1 MAYESATNPTTGE
14 KLFLVGDKWLPPSE
28 TATNPKTGQ
37 RAFLVNNEWQ
47 VLDTPKAA
55 PVTSTAP
62 VADSKGRFDANNQ
75 PRTPAVAAEPILS
88 PEEQV
93 ASQVG
98 APSTA
103 PIAPTVAAQPKP
115 PSELNMGRE
124 FIEKG
129 LPSGYIGL
137 KSTAA
142 GVNLL
147 KEANFIGSAMKNL
160 DVYKQIDEGK
170 ITSLADAE
178 GLGLPK
184 DQVRMYLA
192 AKSPEARE
200 QMKQNQQ
207 GIIEK
212 RQGFVREG
220 LNLFKQYQAEAEKV
234 KGVTPDITD
243 VGTVK
248 DFGNWLAFNV
258 GSGAVQ
264 LAPIILAALTT
275 GGPGAFAL
283 GTTMGVGETVG
294 NRLQFIQNK
303 VKDLPP
309 EQQADEIEKYIR
321 DTADTTMAIGL
332 ASGALDLFG
341 PVGSI
346 LRGRAGKEGV
356 KYLTKKEALKAGAK
370 AAPRDI
376 VEEGL
381 TGAGQEAVQIGGKR
395 TLGEQ
400 KGDLFSEENIK
411 DVINAAAAEAAGGVG
426 GTTVNT
432 GLKVAQAQAA
442 QNQEK
447 EAKVIEAQKKILD
460 RLNAPGAMDALG
472 QQFNNEVERL
482 RNTINPKTI
491 KKDGSGGRLYTEE
504 EAYAIAGDAI
514 LQEENLDGLE
524 STIGGTNQS
533 GVSVPSGP
541 SETDTGI
548 EGTTTGDVAATSET
562 TTAVGGGEGTELN
575 TLAADLKAK
584 YPQLTDEQAL
594 ANAKE
599 SLRQKQMA
607 AGMGAPTPT
616 SALTPEQEQRRID
629 LRNILEAGTFDEA
642 QGRAIVEELIA
653 LENLAE
659 GDIAPPQDTTITEEE
674 APTDTT
680 EDGKPPVK
688 IGKPRGRPKTEK
700 TPEQQAAAA
709 EYRKQRQDIGKNA
722 LTEVTK
728 AEKVLNR
735 VVDEQ
740 AIIENSGTEKEA
752 QDTLFG
758 LREERIGALSVAYGL
773 SVDPDQKNKTAG
785 KRATALL
792 EKADPQER
800 ELGKQRHEAKQK
812 LSAPSRSE
820 MTAQDLKDRQQLA
833 ITRRRLELQKPISI
847 FTEAFKKWFGKSKI
861 VNKDGT
867 PKKMYHG
874 TARDIG
880 EFQPKQANAIF
891 LTEDPKFAEGFTAAS
906 KYFMSKEAFS
916 KLPFEQQEKIAKEMF
931 GMAVKN
937 SYMSSKDAQMGI
949 KFLLSSSDSIL
960 SGAFSKWGMEPY
972 VNKFME
978 PYVGNGPNIIPV
990 YAKAEMPF
998 DYENPDHVDFVIAAL
1013 TPEEKQAA
1021 LSNVSYD
1028 PNRLVTALQ
1037 QGAWVHIESA
1047 PIQAAMRR
1055 VGFDGF
1061 YVREGG
1067 NKNLAV
1073 YNSNQIKSV
1082 FNQTPTEDANI
1093 SRSEIIESTNGQDNP
1108 AFEKF
1113 NNAKGALNYIARKGN
1128 PFEKALAQRLVPFL
1142 NGVKFVIV
1150 DSEADMPTPKL
1161 QKFMKGA
1168 AGLFDPETNTIYVAR
1183 EGGINNTVVL
1193 HEALHAATIAKINT
1207 YILLKNAKKPIPN
1220 DLRVAVAELY
1230 ETMDEAK
1237 ALYDQLNE
1245 AGMLLPEMEAIPYIA
1260 FTDVK
1265 EFVAY
1270 GLSLPVMQDFLLFA
1284 PGEYAGEAPGFIS
1297 KLFNK
1302 FVQSL
1307 RKMFNMGENHKSA
1320 LQDLMI
1326 VTNKLLDVQLLETVA
1341 TGEPSQAKAKQPKA
1355 PKQLKM
1361 VENVLRKLRLSHSS
1375 SDMNT
1380 SIGQLIMQTR
1390 NANDAIRL
1398 VKAVYN
1404 TISVAKLKLVMRA
1417 FDTGDITRIAGDK
1430 LSNIK
1435 VINNAVEGM
1444 AGMRTRMIR
1453 ELSEKV
1459 PAWINFNQKYKQGG
1473 KALADVINA
1482 ATLLQVDPAK
1492 HPDAATAIKNDPDL
1506 QRIENAILNP
1516 STDPKTLPNLK
1527 KQRTE
1532 RTAAIKL
1539 LYEGGVLNNPI
1550 TGEKFTMLGWDAL
1563 GKFGKGEGHDIYR
1576 MARDSYKQTFDLHE
1590 KLLKEKIAAS
1600 NVPGDVNDAATPKGK
1615 LIAAITK
1622 TFQEARL
1629 LDIYFPLMR
1638 YGNFWFSKGKGKS
1651 GEFYMFESA
1660 TARNAAVE
1668 ARVAELNKAS
1678 GTNRSLDQMIADGD
1692 IDVGD
1697 DIRKL
1702 REKHVE
1708 SSDMLKE
1715 IFAML
1720 DSNKMTDIEAVKDNI
1735 YQMYLMTLPDK
1746 DIRRKFVHRQGKT
1759 GFSADAIRNFITS
1772 QHTAANQLSR
1782 LTYADKI
1789 RNGIAAAYAEIAQNP
1804 DKLKLA
1810 VIIREISARAL
1821 DEITPSIPDEGIDWN
1836 KVASVGNKF
1845 VFYWLLTSPKSALIQ
1860 MTQLPIVGL
1869 PTLGAEFG
1877 IGKATATAARYSALW
1892 NKFGIPVKD
1901 PDGNIITKW
1910 GQPSIGD
1917 SSYIAK
1923 HPDPA
1928 YRKMLKDA
1936 WNFANDKD
1944 IFMSTYAGDMTAMSE
1959 VPTAQYHNVISR
1971 GTRGVFNFM
1980 GGAFHHAERISR
1992 EIMFMSSFELAYAD
2006 YKQKGMDDKAAFNAA
2021 TEKALTL
2028 TYDALFNYT
2037 QYNKPRLMKGSPGA
2051 KLATQFLTYPLQMT
2065 SYLVRNFYGMLPLLN
2080 KDEKKEAAIKFFG
2093 TLGMTGLFA
2102 GVTGFPLYSF
2112 IMGVAEGMRELM
2124 RDEEDE
2130 DYDEDDEGNPLG
2142 KRNLDLWFRNSF
2154 IPSYFGPD
2162 SNLASILGLTEEA
2175 AKTLARGVEMG
2186 PLSAYTGLN
2195 LGASTSLDG
2204 LWFRDDTPGNTSR
2217 EAFQN
2222 FIFGFSGPIGSIGS
2236 NFAGAFDDFNN
2247 GQINRGFEKLAPAWL
2262 RGSLTAYRLSTE
2274 GATTTKGAE
2283 IKEAEFYTTGKLA
2296 AQALGF
2302 GNTEVAQIQKSNF
2315 MAKQVIEQI
2324 KKEKANLLN
2333 RLDVAVRND
2342 DDDKVEEILDKITK
2356 FNTKNAMLPISGE
2369 TVNKSLQSRAKA
2381 RGKSYQ
2387 GLSVAD
2393 KEAPF
2398 IYPLVEG
2405 TRSPD

>member
-1 MAYESATNPTTGE
+1 MPIYEYKGQQYDIADEDPTVAKNKILTYLG
-14 KLFLVGDKWLPPSE
+14 KQG
-28 TATNPKTGQ
+28 
-37 RAFLVNNEWQ
+37 
-47 VLDTPKAA
+47 TPA
-55 PVTSTAP
+55 PAP

-75 PRTPAVAAEPILS
+75 PRTPAVAAEPTLS

-93 ASQVG
+93 SSQVG

-103 PIAPTVAAQPKP
+103 PIVPKVAAQPRP

-129 LPSGYIGL
+129 LPSGVIGL
-137 KSTAA
+137 KSMAT
-142 GVNLL
+142 GVDLL
-147 KEANFIGSAMKNL
+147 KDANFIGSAMKNL

-207 GIIEK
+207 GIIDK
-212 RQGFVREG
+212 RQGFVRES
-220 LNLFKQYQAEAEKV
+220 LTLFKQYQADAEKV

-248 DFGNWLAFNV
+248 DFGNWLAYNV

-264 LAPIILAALTT
+264 LAPIMLAAVTT

-309 EQQADEIEKYIR
+309 EQQANEIEKYIR
-321 DTADTTMAIGL
+321 DTSDTTMAIGL

-346 LRGRAGKEGV
+346 LRARAGKEGV

-411 DVINAAAAEAAGGVG
+411 DVINAAAAEAAGGIG

-447 EAKVIEAQKKILD
+447 EAKIVEAQKKILD
-460 RLNAPGAMDALG
+460 KLNAPGAMDVLG
-472 QQFNNEVERL
+472 KEFNDEVERL
-482 RNTINPKTI
+482 KNTINPKTQ
-491 KKDGSGGRLYTEE
+491 KKGSAGRLYTEE
-504 EAYAIAGDAI
+504 EAFALAGDAI
-514 LQEENLDGLE
+514 LQGDVLDGLG
-524 STIGGTNQS
+524 SDVGGTDQS
-533 GVSVPSGP
+533 SVSVPSGT
-541 SETDTGI
+541 SGTDTGTTNTNQGDLAGV
-548 EGTTTGDVAATSET
+548 GTTTTD
-562 TTAVGGGEGTELN
+562 VGGGEATELN
-575 TLAADLKAK
+575 TLAAQLQAK
-584 YPQLTDEQAL
+584 YPQLTNEQAL
-594 ANAKE
+594 KNAEE

-616 SALTPEQEQRRID
+616 SALTAEQEQRRID
-629 LRNILEAGTFDEA
+629 LRNILEAGTFNETE
-642 QGRAIVEELIA
+642 GRAIVEELIA

-659 GDIAPPQDTTITEEE
+659 GDINTAPPANTTVTEEE
-674 APTDTT
+674 TPTDTK
-680 EDGKPPVK
+680 EDEKPPVK
-688 IGKPRGRPKTEK
+688 IGKQRGRPKTDK
-700 TPEQQAAAA
+700 TPEQIAAAA
-709 EYRKQRQDIGKNA
+709 EYRRQRQDIGKNA

-758 LREERIGALSVAYGL
+758 LREERIGALSAAYGL

-792 EKADPQER
+792 EKANPQER

-812 LSAPSRSE
+812 LGAP
-820 MTAQDLKDRQQLA
+820 
-833 ITRRRLELQKPISI
+833 
-847 FTEAFKKWFGKSKI
+847 
-861 VNKDGT
+861 
-867 PKKMYHG
+867 
-874 TARDIG
+874 
-880 EFQPKQANAIF
+880 
-891 LTEDPKFAEGFTAAS
+891 
-906 KYFMSKEAFS
+906 
-916 KLPFEQQEKIAKEMF
+916 
-931 GMAVKN
+931 
-937 SYMSSKDAQMGI
+937 
-949 KFLLSSSDSIL
+949 
-960 SGAFSKWGMEPY
+960 
-972 VNKFME
+972 
-978 PYVGNGPNIIPV
+978 
-990 YAKAEMPF
+990 
-998 DYENPDHVDFVIAAL
+998 
-1013 TPEEKQAA
+1013 
-1021 LSNVSYD
+1021 
-1028 PNRLVTALQ
+1028 
-1037 QGAWVHIESA
+1037 
-1047 PIQAAMRR
+1047 
-1055 VGFDGF
+1055 
-1061 YVREGG
+1061 
-1067 NKNLAV
+1067 
-1073 YNSNQIKSV
+1073 
-1082 FNQTPTEDANI
+1082 

-1113 NNAKGALNYIARKGN
+1113 NFAKGAINYIAKSKNSN
-1128 PFEKALAQRLVPFL
+1128 PFEQALAKRLAPFL
-1142 NGVKFVIV
+1142 NGVKFVVI
-1150 DSEADMPTPKL
+1150 DSEADMPTPRLKS
-1161 QKFMKGA
+1161 FMKGA
-1168 AGLFDPETNTIYVAR
+1168 IGLFDPETNTIYVTR
-1183 EGGINNTVVL
+1183 KGGINNTVVL
-1193 HEALHAATIAKINT
+1193 HEALHAATIAKINQWQEAFD
-1207 YILLKNAKKPIPN
+1207 KNKPIDPKL
-1220 DLRVAVAELY
+1220 DRAVLELY
-1230 ETMDEAK
+1230 ETMYRAREEFD
-1237 ALYDQLNE
+1237 ALSD
-1245 AGMLLPEMEAIPYIA
+1245 AGMLLPEMEAIPYVA

-1270 GLSLPVMQDFLLFA
+1270 GLSLPEMQDFLLTVS
-1284 PGEYAGEAPGFIS
+1284 GKYAGEAPGFIS
-1297 KLFNK
+1297 KLFTK
-1302 FVQSL
+1302 FVQNL
-1307 RKMFNMGENHKSA
+1307 RRMFNMDEKHMSA
-1320 LQDLMI
+1320 LQDLML
-1326 VTNKLLDVQLLETVA
+1326 VTNNLLDVQLSESA
-1341 TGEPSQAKAKQPKA
+1341 AMGEPSQAKAKQPKA
-1355 PKQLKM
+1355 PKPPKAPKQLKM
-1361 VENVLRKLRLSHSS
+1361 VETTLRKLRLGHNTTT
-1375 SDMNT
+1375 MNA

-1390 NANDAIRL
+1390 NASDAIRL
-1398 VKAVYN
+1398 MKAVYS
-1404 TISVAKLKLVMRA
+1404 TISVARLKLVMRA

-1430 LSNIK
+1430 LSNLK
-1435 VINNAVEGM
+1435 VINAAVNDM

-1459 PAWINFNQKYKQGG
+1459 PTWINFNQKYKKGG

-1492 HPDAATAIKNDPDL
+1492 HPDVTTAIKNDPAL
-1506 QRIENAILNP
+1506 QRIENDILNP

-1550 TGEKFTMLGWDAL
+1550 TGEKYTMLGWDAL
-1563 GKFGKGEGHDIYR
+1563 GKFGNGEGHAIYK
-1576 MARDSYKQTFDLHE
+1576 MARDSYKKTFDLHE
-1590 KLLKEKIAAS
+1590 KLLKEKIASS

-1668 ARVAELNKAS
+1668 ARVAELNKAG
-1678 GTNRSLDQMIADGD
+1678 GTNRSLAKMIEDGD

-1720 DSNKMTDIEAVKDNI
+1720 DNNKMSDIDAVKDNI

-1759 GFSADAIRNFITS
+1759 GFSADVIRNFITS
-1772 QHTAANQLSR
+1772 QHTAANQLAR
-1782 LTYADKI
+1782 LSYADKI

-1804 DKLKLA
+1804 DKLKLS
-1810 VIIREISARAL
+1810 VLIREISARAL
-1821 DEITPSIPDEGIDWN
+1821 DEITPSIPDDGIDWN
-1836 KVASVGNKF
+1836 KVAAAGNKF

-1877 IGKATATAARYSALW
+1877 VAKASATALRYSALW
-1892 NKFGIPVKD
+1892 NKFSTTKTD
-1901 PDGNIITKW
+1901 ANGNITTEW

-1917 SSYIAK
+1917 SKYVNEHK
-1923 HPDPA
+1923 DPA
-1928 YRKMLKDA
+1928 YRKALKDA

-1944 IFMSTYAGDMTAMSE
+1944 IFMSTYAGDMTAMSA
-1959 VPTAQYHNVISR
+1959 VPTGQYHNVVSKA
-1971 GTRGVFNFM
+1971 TRGVFNFM

-2006 YKQKGMDDKAAFNAA
+2006 YKQKGMDDKAAFDAA
-2021 TEKALTL
+2021 TEKALSL

-2065 SYLVRNFYGMLPLLN
+2065 SYLVRNFYGMLPFLN

-2112 IMGVAEGMRELM
+2112 IMGVAEGVRELM
-2124 RDEEDE
+2124 RDEDDE

-2162 SNLASILGLTEEA
+2162 SNLASALGLTEEDA
-2175 AKTLARGVEMG
+2175 ATLARGVEMG
-2186 PLSAYTGLN
+2186 PLSAVTGLN
-2195 LGASTSLDG
+2195 IGASTSLDG

-2236 NFAGAFDDFNN
+2236 NIAGAFDDFNS
-2247 GQINRGFEKLAPAWL
+2247 GQINRGFEKLSPAWL
-2262 RGSLTAYRLSTE
+2262 RGSLTSYRLSQE
-2274 GATTTKGAE
+2274 GATTTKGDE
-2283 IKEAEFYTTGKLA
+2283 IVDAEFYTTGKLA

-2315 MAKQVIEQI
+2315 MAKQIVSKIE
-2324 KKEKANLLN
+2324 KEKATLLN
-2333 RLDVAVRND
+2333 RLDIAVRNE
-2342 DDDKVEEILDKITK
+2342 DDDKVDSILEQVDK
-2356 FNTKNAMLPISGE
+2356 FNTKNSMLPIDGE
-2369 TVNKSLQSRAKA
+2369 TINKSLQSREER
-2381 RGKSYQ
+2381 RGKSSQ
-2387 GLSVAD
+2387 GLSVTDAQ
-2393 KEAPF
+2393 APF
-2398 IYPLVEG
+2398 VYPLVEG
-2405 TRSPD
+2405 TRSVDKR

>member
-1 MAYESATNPTTGE
+1 MPIYEYQGQQYDIADEDPTIAKNKILAYLGKQATPT
-14 KLFLVGDKWLPPSE
+14 S
-28 TATNPKTGQ
+28 
-37 RAFLVNNEWQ
+37 
-47 VLDTPKAA
+47 TP
-55 PVTSTAP
+55 TAP
-62 VADSKGRFDANNQ
+62 VADSKGRFDANKQ
-75 PRTPAVAAEPILS
+75 PRTAAPVAAEPILS

-93 ASQVG
+93 SSQVG
-98 APSTA
+98 APSTEVSKGLTDA
-103 PIAPTVAAQPKP
+103 QKKQLADATAKYEAETPFMQRVTDPLKSGFASAKSILPGLRVANFQKEINAINDGTAKDALGRPLTPEAAKARLEELKKFQAESQKSQMESQAEAASYKKRPTVEALGNVESAKQAFQMFQVDPLGVMASVSLESAP
-115 PSELNMGRE
+115 QIVPALVLGAVSRNPRVGAMAMGSTSFASELS
-124 FIEKG
+124 
-129 LPSGYIGL
+129 SGITEYFQEQGVNVKDPVAVNKALNDPAMFAKAYEHAMTRASIIGL
-137 KSTAA
+137 ADTAAA
-142 GVNLL
+142 GVASKMLVPKGVIKNQVA
-147 KEANFIGSAMKNL
+147 KEAVNIGVAQPAAQMISGAGGEAAAQL
-160 DVYKQIDEGK
+160 ATEGEIK
-170 ITSLADAE
+170 KPGQVLLEAVGEGPTSLLETGAFGGKQAYE
-178 GLGLPK
+178 RLPSTI
-184 DQVRMYLA
+184 
-192 AKSPEARE
+192 AKRE
-200 QMKQNQQ
+200 
-207 GIIEK
+207 
-212 RQGFVREG
+212 
-220 LNLFKQYQAEAEKV
+220 AEAK
-234 KGVTPDITD
+234 
-243 VGTVK
+243 
-248 DFGNWLAFNV
+248 
-258 GSGAVQ
+258 
-264 LAPIILAALTT
+264 
-275 GGPGAFAL
+275 
-283 GTTMGVGETVG
+283 
-294 NRLQFIQNK
+294 
-303 VKDLPP
+303 
-309 EQQADEIEKYIR
+309 
-321 DTADTTMAIGL
+321 TAED
-332 ASGALDLFG
+332 
-341 PVGSI
+341 
-346 LRGRAGKEGV
+346 
-356 KYLTKKEALKAGAK
+356 
-370 AAPRDI
+370 
-376 VEEGL
+376 
-381 TGAGQEAVQIGGKR
+381 
-395 TLGEQ
+395 
-400 KGDLFSEENIK
+400 
-411 DVINAAAAEAAGGVG
+411 
-426 GTTVNT
+426 
-432 GLKVAQAQAA
+432 
-442 QNQEK
+442 
-447 EAKVIEAQKKILD
+447 QKKILD
-460 RLNAPGAMDALG
+460 KLNAPGAMDALG
-472 QQFNNEVERL
+472 QQFNDEVERL
-482 RNTINPKTI
+482 RSTVNPKTV
-491 KKDGSGGRLYTEE
+491 KKDGSGGRPYTEE
-504 EAYAIAGDAI
+504 EAFAIAGDAI
-514 LQEENLDGLE
+514 LGGALDGLD
-524 STIGGTNQS
+524 STIGGTDQS
-533 GVSVPSGP
+533 SISVPSGT
-541 SETDTGI
+541 SGTDTGTTDTTQGNVATA
-548 EGTTTGDVAATSET
+548 GTAITPTGS
-562 TTAVGGGEGTELN
+562 GEGTELN
-575 TLAADLKAK
+575 TLAAELKLK

-594 ANAKE
+594 KNAEE
-599 SLRQKQMA
+599 SLRQKQIA
-607 AGMGAPTPT
+607 AGTSSKTITPSTDNIVNLEQVLRQKQISGAAKEAVDGQLKVLADLYNAGIATDADLDAFQAAILQAPDQ
-616 SALTPEQEQRRID
+616 LTAIARGTKVLNPLKAKQKAAIEQRTSTPAA
-629 LRNILEAGTFDEA
+629 N
-642 QGRAIVEELIA
+642 VEQTTGE
-653 LENLAE
+653 
-659 GDIAPPQDTTITEEE
+659 DTT
-674 APTDTT
+674 
-680 EDGKPPVK
+680 PPVK
-688 IGKPRGRPKTEK
+688 MGKPRGRPKADK

-709 EYRKQRQDIGKNA
+709 EYRKQRQGIGRNA

-773 SVDPDQKNKTAG
+773 SVDPDQKTKAAG

-792 EKADPQER
+792 EKANPQER

-812 LSAPSRSE
+812 
-820 MTAQDLKDRQQLA
+820 
-833 ITRRRLELQKPISI
+833 
-847 FTEAFKKWFGKSKI
+847 
-861 VNKDGT
+861 
-867 PKKMYHG
+867 
-874 TARDIG
+874 IG
-880 EFQPKQANAIF
+880 VP
-891 LTEDPKFAEGFTAAS
+891 
-906 KYFMSKEAFS
+906 
-916 KLPFEQQEKIAKEMF
+916 
-931 GMAVKN
+931 
-937 SYMSSKDAQMGI
+937 
-949 KFLLSSSDSIL
+949 
-960 SGAFSKWGMEPY
+960 
-972 VNKFME
+972 
-978 PYVGNGPNIIPV
+978 
-990 YAKAEMPF
+990 
-998 DYENPDHVDFVIAAL
+998 
-1013 TPEEKQAA
+1013 
-1021 LSNVSYD
+1021 
-1028 PNRLVTALQ
+1028 
-1037 QGAWVHIESA
+1037 
-1047 PIQAAMRR
+1047 
-1055 VGFDGF
+1055 
-1061 YVREGG
+1061 
-1067 NKNLAV
+1067 
-1073 YNSNQIKSV
+1073 
-1082 FNQTPTEDANI
+1082 
-1093 SRSEIIESTNGQDNP
+1093 SRSEIIEATNGQDNT

-1113 NNAKGALNYIARKGN
+1113 NNAKGALNYIAKSKN
-1128 PFEKALAQRLVPFL
+1128 SNAFEKALSQRLVPFL

-1150 DSEADMPTPKL
+1150 DSAADMPTPRL
-1161 QKFMKGA
+1161 QSFMDGA
-1168 AGLFDPETNTIYVAR
+1168 AGLFDPETNTIYVMR

-1193 HEALHAATIAKINT
+1193 HEALHAATVAKINT
-1207 YILLKNAKKPIPN
+1207 YISLKNARKPIPN

-1245 AGMLLPEMEAIPYIA
+1245 AGMLLPEMEAIPYVA

-1326 VTNKLLDVQLLETVA
+1326 VTNKLLDVQLLEA
-1341 TGEPSQAKAKQPKA
+1341 SAMGEPSQAKAKQPKA
-1355 PKQLKM
+1355 PKPPKAPKQLKM
-1361 VENVLRKLRLSHSS
+1361 VETTLRKLRLSH
-1375 SDMNT
+1375 DTTTTNA
-1380 SIGQLIMQTR
+1380 SIGELIMQTR
-1390 NANDAIRL
+1390 NASDAIRL
-1398 VKAVYN
+1398 MKAVYN
-1404 TISVAKLKLVMRA
+1404 TVSVSRLKLAMRA
-1417 FDTGDITRIAGDK
+1417 FTTEDITRIAGDK

-1435 VINNAVEGM
+1435 VVNSAVDDM

-1453 ELSEKV
+1453 ELAEKV
-1459 PAWINFNQKYKQGG
+1459 PAWINFNQKYKKGG

-1492 HPDAATAIKNDPDL
+1492 HPDAATAIKNDPAL
-1506 QRIENAILNP
+1506 KRIENDILNP

-1539 LYEGGVLNNPI
+1539 VYEGGVLDNPI
-1550 TGEKFTMLGWDAL
+1550 TGEKYAMLGWDAL
-1563 GKFGKGEGHDIYR
+1563 GKFGNGEGHTIYK

-1590 KLLKEKIAAS
+1590 KLLKEKIASS
-1600 NVPGDVNDAATPKGK
+1600 NVPGDINDASTPKGK

-1668 ARVAELNKAS
+1668 TRVAELNRAG
-1678 GTNRSLDQMIADGD
+1678 GTNRSLNDMIADGD

-1720 DSNKMTDIEAVKDNI
+1720 DSNKAAADMDAIKDNI

-1772 QHTAANQLSR
+1772 QHTAANQLAR
-1782 LTYADKI
+1782 LSYADKI

-1810 VIIREISARAL
+1810 VLIREISARAL

-1836 KVASVGNKF
+1836 KVAATGNKF

-1869 PTLGAEFG
+1869 PTLAAEFG
-1877 IGKATATAARYSALW
+1877 PIKAGATAARYSALW
-1892 NKFGIPVKD
+1892 NKFGTTKTD
-1901 PDGNIITKW
+1901 ADGNITTNW

-1917 SSYIAK
+1917 SKYVTEHK
-1923 HPDPA
+1923 NPA
-1928 YRKMLKDA
+1928 YRKALKDA

-1959 VPTAQYHNVISR
+1959 APTGQYHNIVSR

-2021 TEKALTL
+2021 TEKALQL

-2065 SYLVRNFYGMLPLLN
+2065 SYLVRNFYGMLPFLN

-2142 KRNLDLWFRNSF
+2142 KRNLDVWFRNSF

-2162 SNLASILGLTEEA
+2162 SSLADVLGLSEED

-2186 PLSAYTGLN
+2186 PLSAYTDLN

-2222 FIFGFSGPIGSIGS
+2222 FVFGFTGPIGSIGS
-2236 NFAGAFDDFNN
+2236 NIAGAFDDFNN
-2247 GQINRGFEKLAPAWL
+2247 GQINRGFEKLSPAWL
-2262 RGSLTAYRLSTE
+2262 RGSLTAYRLGKE
-2274 GATTTKGAE
+2274 GATTTKGDE
-2283 IKEAEFYTTGKLA
+2283 IKNAEFYTTGKLA

-2315 MAKQVIEQI
+2315 MAKQVITKI
-2324 KKEKANLLN
+2324 EKQTATLLN
-2333 RLDVAVRND
+2333 RLDIAVRNE
-2342 DDDKVEEILDKITK
+2342 DDDKIESILDDIEK

-2369 TVNKSLQSRAKA
+2369 TISKSLQSRAER
-2381 RGKSYQ
+2381 RGKSSQ
-2387 GLSVAD
+2387 GLSVSD
-2393 KEAPF
+2393 KQAPF

-2405 TRSPD
+2405 TRSAD

>member
-1 MAYESATNPTTGE
+1 MAYDVEGARKAGLSDAEINNYLASKYKYNLAGAREAGLADTDILTHLLTKQKAVPA
-14 KLFLVGDKWLPPSE
+14 S
-28 TATNPKTGQ
+28 TATS
-37 RAFLVNNEWQ
+37 AV
-47 VLDTPKAA
+47 
-55 PVTSTAP
+55 P
-62 VADSKGRFDANNQ
+62 VADEKGRFDANKQ
-75 PRTPAVAAEPILS
+75 PRTPAVVAEPILS
-88 PEEQV
+88 PEEQIS
-93 ASQVG
+93 SQVG
-98 APSTA
+98 TTSTA
-103 PIAPTVAAQPKP
+103 PTTPTVAAQPRP
-115 PSELNMGRE
+115 PSELAMGSE
-124 FIEKG
+124 AVKG
-129 LPSGYIGL
+129 TKAGFIGL
-137 KSTAA
+137 KSMGT

-147 KEANFIGSAMKNL
+147 KEANFVGSAIKNL

-192 AKSPEARE
+192 AKSPEAKE

-207 GIIEK
+207 GIIDK
-212 RQGFVREG
+212 RQGFIREG
-220 LNLFKQYQAEAEKV
+220 LSLFKQYQAEAEKV
-234 KGVTPDITD
+234 KGVTPDATD
-243 VGTVK
+243 IGTAK

-275 GGPGAFAL
+275 GGAGAFAL

-309 EQQADEIEKYIR
+309 EQQANEIEKYIR
-321 DTADTTMAIGL
+321 DTSDTTIAIGL

-346 LRGRAGKEGV
+346 LRNRAGKEGV

-381 TGAGQEAVQIGGKR
+381 TGGAQEAVQIGGKR

-400 KGDLFSEENIK
+400 TGDVFSAENIK

-447 EAKVIEAQKKILD
+447 EVKAFEAQKKMLD

-472 QQFNNEVERL
+472 QQFNDEVERL
-482 RNTINPKTI
+482 KNTQNPKTV
-491 KKDGSGGRLYTEE
+491 KKDGSGGRAYTEE
-504 EAYAIAGDAI
+504 EAFAIAGDAI
-514 LQEENLDGLE
+514 LQEGGLDGLE
-524 STIGGTNQS
+524 SIIGGTDQS

-541 SETDTGI
+541 SGTNTGTIDTTQGDLAGV
-548 EGTTTGDVAATSET
+548 GTTTDD
-562 TTAVGGGEGTELN
+562 VGGGEAAELN

-607 AGMGAPTPT
+607 AGMGTPTPT
-616 SALTPEQEQRRID
+616 SALTAEQEQRRID

-659 GDIAPPQDTTITEEE
+659 GDIAPPADTTVTEEE
-674 APTDTT
+674 APA
-680 EDGKPPVK
+680 EDITPPVK
-688 IGKPRGRPKTEK
+688 TGKPRGRPKADK
-700 TPEQQAAAA
+700 TPEQIAADAT
-709 EYRKQRQDIGKNA
+709 YRKQRQTVGRNAISDI
-722 LTEVTK
+722 TK
-728 AEKVLNR
+728 AEKVLGK

-758 LREERIGALSVAYGL
+758 LREERIGALEVAHGL
-773 SVDPDQKNKTAG
+773 SVDPDQKTKAAG
-785 KRATALL
+785 KRATTLL
-792 EKADPQER
+792 EKANPQER
-800 ELGKQRHEAKQK
+800 ELGKQRYEAKQK
-812 LSAPSRSE
+812 IGAPSRSE
-820 MTAQDLKDRQQLA
+820 
-833 ITRRRLELQKPISI
+833 I
-847 FTEAFKKWFGKSKI
+847 
-861 VNKDGT
+861 N
-867 PKKMYHG
+867 
-874 TARDIG
+874 
-880 EFQPKQANAIF
+880 
-891 LTEDPKFAEGFTAAS
+891 
-906 KYFMSKEAFS
+906 
-916 KLPFEQQEKIAKEMF
+916 
-931 GMAVKN
+931 
-937 SYMSSKDAQMGI
+937 
-949 KFLLSSSDSIL
+949 
-960 SGAFSKWGMEPY
+960 
-972 VNKFME
+972 
-978 PYVGNGPNIIPV
+978 
-990 YAKAEMPF
+990 
-998 DYENPDHVDFVIAAL
+998 
-1013 TPEEKQAA
+1013 
-1021 LSNVSYD
+1021 
-1028 PNRLVTALQ
+1028 
-1037 QGAWVHIESA
+1037 
-1047 PIQAAMRR
+1047 
-1055 VGFDGF
+1055 
-1061 YVREGG
+1061 
-1067 NKNLAV
+1067 
-1073 YNSNQIKSV
+1073 
-1082 FNQTPTEDANI
+1082 
-1093 SRSEIIESTNGQDNP
+1093 ESTNGQDNT

-1113 NNAKGALNYIARKGN
+1113 NNAKGAVNFIAQKGN
-1128 PFEKALAQRLVPFL
+1128 PFEKALAKRLAPFL

-1150 DSEADMPTPKL
+1150 DSAADMPTPFL
-1161 QKFMKGA
+1161 QRRMEGA
-1168 AGLFDPETNTIYVAR
+1168 AGLYVPDRKTIYVMR

-1193 HEALHAATIAKINT
+1193 HEALHAATVSRIDT
-1207 YILLKNAKKPIPN
+1207 YLQLKRDGKPIPAS
-1220 DLRVAVAELY
+1220 LRVPVVELM
-1230 ETMDEAK
+1230 ETMAEAK
-1237 ALYDQLNE
+1237 QLYDQLKSD
-1245 AGMLLPEMEAIPYIA
+1245 ALLLEDLGQLTPEMLDIPDDA
-1260 FTDVK
+1260 FTDIK
-1265 EFVAY
+1265 EFVSY
-1270 GLSLPVMQDFLLFA
+1270 GLSLPAMQDFLLLA

-1307 RKMFNMGENHKSA
+1307 RQMFNMGENHKSA
-1320 LQDLMI
+1320 LQDLII
-1326 VTNKLLDVQLLETVA
+1326 VTNKLLNAPVSTEV
-1341 TGEPSQAKAKQPKA
+1341 EPSEPLAAKAKQPKA
-1355 PKQLKM
+1355 PKPPKAPKQLKRI
-1361 VENVLRKLRLSHSS
+1361 ETTLRKLRLSHSS
-1375 SDMNT
+1375 TDMNT

-1390 NANDAIRL
+1390 NASDAIRL
-1398 VKAVYN
+1398 MKAVYN
-1404 TISVAKLKLVMRA
+1404 TISVSRLKLVMRA
-1417 FDTGDITRIAGDK
+1417 FTTDDITRIAGDK
-1430 LSNIK
+1430 LSNLK
-1435 VINNAVEGM
+1435 VINNAVNDM

-1453 ELSEKV
+1453 ELAEKV

-1492 HPDAATAIKNDPDL
+1492 HPDAATAIKNDPKL
-1506 QRIENAILNP
+1506 QQLEKDILNP
-1516 STDPKTLPNLK
+1516 PIDPKTNKLKSVPALK
-1527 KQRTE
+1527 KERTE
-1532 RTAAIKL
+1532 RTADIKL
-1539 LYEGGVLNNPI
+1539 LYEGGVLNNSI
-1550 TGEKFTMLGWDAL
+1550 TGEKYTMLGWDAL
-1563 GKFGKGEGHDIYR
+1563 GKFGNGEGHAIYK

-1590 KLLKEKIAAS
+1590 KLLKEKIASS
-1600 NVPGDVNDAATPKGK
+1600 NVPGDVNDASTAKGK

-1638 YGNFWFSKGKGKS
+1638 YGNFWFSKGKGAS

-1668 ARVAELNKAS
+1668 ARVAELNKAT
-1678 GTNRSLDQMIADGD
+1678 GTNRSLAKMIEDGD

-1720 DSNKMTDIEAVKDNI
+1720 DSNKEATDLDTIKDNI

-1759 GFSADAIRNFITS
+1759 GFSADVIRNFITS
-1772 QHTAANQLSR
+1772 QHTAANQLAR
-1782 LTYADKI
+1782 LSYADKI

-1810 VIIREISARAL
+1810 VLIREVSARAL

-1836 KVASVGNKF
+1836 KVAATGNKF

-1877 IGKATATAARYSALW
+1877 MGKATATAARYSALW
-1892 NKFGIPVKD
+1892 NKFGVPVTD
-1901 PDGNIITKW
+1901 PDGNIFTKW
-1910 GQPSIGD
+1910 GQPSIND
-1917 SSYIAK
+1917 SNYIAK

-1928 YRKMLKDA
+1928 YRKALKDA

-1944 IFMSTYAGDMTAMSE
+1944 IFMSTYAGDMTAMSD
-1959 VPTAQYHNVISR
+1959 VPTAQYHNIVSR
-1971 GTRGVFNFM
+1971 GTRGIFNFM

-2006 YKQKGMDDKAAFNAA
+2006 YKQKGMDDKAAFDAA
-2021 TEKALTL
+2021 TQKALQL

-2065 SYLVRNFYGMLPLLN
+2065 SYLVRNFYGMLPFLN

-2112 IMGVAEGMRELM
+2112 IMGVAEGVRELM

-2142 KRNLDLWFRNSF
+2142 KRNLDVWFRNSF

-2162 SNLASILGLTEEA
+2162 SNLADALGLSEED

-2186 PLSAYTGLN
+2186 PLSAITGLN

-2236 NFAGAFDDFNN
+2236 NIAGAFDDFNN
-2247 GQINRGFEKLAPAWL
+2247 GQMNRGFEKLAPAWL
-2262 RGSLTAYRLSTE
+2262 RGGLTSYRLSKE
-2274 GATTTKGAE
+2274 GATTPKGDE
-2283 IKEAEFYTTGKLA
+2283 IVNAEFYTTGKLA

-2315 MAKQVIEQI
+2315 MAKQIVAKIEKQT
-2324 KKEKANLLN
+2324 ATLLN
-2333 RLDVAVRND
+2333 RLDVAVRNE
-2342 DDDKVEEILDKITK
+2342 DDDKIDSILDDIEK

-2369 TVNKSLQSRAKA
+2369 TISKSLQSRAER
-2381 RGKSYQ
+2381 RGKSSQ
-2387 GLSVAD
+2387 GLSVSD
-2393 KEAPF
+2393 KQAPF
-2398 IYPLVEG
+2398 VYPLVEG
-2405 TRSPD
+2405 TRSPN

>member
-1 MAYESATNPTTGE
+1 MPIYEYRGQQYEMAEEDPAKAKGRILSYLGKQGAPT
-14 KLFLVGDKWLPPSE
+14 PAP
-28 TATNPKTGQ
+28 TATP
-37 RAFLVNNEWQ
+37 
-47 VLDTPKAA
+47 
-55 PVTSTAP
+55 TAP

-93 ASQVG
+93 TSQVG
-98 APSTA
+98 APSTEVSKGLTDA
-103 PIAPTVAAQPKP
+103 QKKQLADATAKYEAETPFMQRITDPLKSGFASAKGILPGLRVANFQKEINAINDGTAKDALGRPLTPEAAKARLEELKKFQAESQKSQMESQAEAASYKKRPTVEALGNVESAKQAFQMFQVDPLGVMASVSLESAP
-115 PSELNMGRE
+115 QIVPALVLGAVSRNPRVGAMAMGSTSFASELS
-124 FIEKG
+124 
-129 LPSGYIGL
+129 SGITEYFQEQGVNVKDPVAVNKALNDPAMFAKAYEHAMTRASIIGL
-137 KSTAA
+137 ADTAAA
-142 GVNLL
+142 GVASKMLVPKGVIKNQVA
-147 KEANFIGSAMKNL
+147 KEAVNIGVAQPVAQMISGGGGEAAA
-160 DVYKQIDEGK
+160 QIATEGK
-170 ITSLADAE
+170 VNKWGQVLMEMAGEGPTSLLE
-178 GLGLPK
+178 
-184 DQVRMYLA
+184 
-192 AKSPEARE
+192 
-200 QMKQNQQ
+200 
-207 GIIEK
+207 
-212 RQGFVREG
+212 
-220 LNLFKQYQAEAEKV
+220 
-234 KGVTPDITD
+234 T
-243 VGTVK
+243 
-248 DFGNWLAFNV
+248 
-258 GSGAVQ
+258 
-264 LAPIILAALTT
+264 
-275 GGPGAFAL
+275 GAFGGKQAY
-283 GTTMGVGETVG
+283 E
-294 NRLQFIQNK
+294 RLPSTIAK
-303 VKDLPP
+303 R
-309 EQQADEIEKYIR
+309 EEE
-321 DTADTTMAIGL
+321 
-332 ASGALDLFG
+332 
-341 PVGSI
+341 
-346 LRGRAGKEGV
+346 
-356 KYLTKKEALKAGAK
+356 AK
-370 AAPRDI
+370 AA
-376 VEEGL
+376 
-381 TGAGQEAVQIGGKR
+381 
-395 TLGEQ
+395 
-400 KGDLFSEENIK
+400 EN
-411 DVINAAAAEAAGGVG
+411 
-426 GTTVNT
+426 
-432 GLKVAQAQAA
+432 
-442 QNQEK
+442 
-447 EAKVIEAQKKILD
+447 QKKILD
-460 RLNAPGAMDALG
+460 KLNAPGAMDALG
-472 QQFNNEVERL
+472 QQFNDEVERL
-482 RNTINPKTI
+482 RNTVNPKTV
-491 KKDGSGGRLYTEE
+491 KKDGTGGRPYTEE
-504 EAYAIAGDAI
+504 EAFAIAGDAI
-514 LQEENLDGLE
+514 LGGALDGLD
-524 STIGGTNQS
+524 STIGGTDQS
-533 GVSVPSGP
+533 SISVPSGT
-541 SETDTGI
+541 SGTDTGTTDTTQGNVATA
-548 EGTTTGDVAATSET
+548 GTAITPTGS
-562 TTAVGGGEGTELN
+562 GEGTELN
-575 TLAADLKAK
+575 TLAAELKLK

-594 ANAKE
+594 KNAEE
-599 SLRQKQMA
+599 SLRQKQIA
-607 AGMGAPTPT
+607 AGASSVETITPPTPPATVLT
-616 SALTPEQEQRRID
+616 SEQEQRRID
-629 LRNILEAGTFDEA
+629 LRNILEAGTFNEA
-642 QGRAIVEELIA
+642 EGRAIVEELIA

-659 GDIAPPQDTTITEEE
+659 GPLEGTTPPEDTTS
-674 APTDTT
+674 TT
-680 EDGKPPVK
+680 PPVK
-688 IGKPRGRPKTEK
+688 MGKPRGRPKADK

-709 EYRKQRQDIGKNA
+709 EYRKQRQGIGRNA

-758 LREERIGALSVAYGL
+758 LREERIGALSTAYSL
-773 SVDPDQKNKTAG
+773 SVDPDQKNKAAG

-792 EKADPQER
+792 EKANPQER

-812 LSAPSRSE
+812 LGAP
-820 MTAQDLKDRQQLA
+820 
-833 ITRRRLELQKPISI
+833 
-847 FTEAFKKWFGKSKI
+847 
-861 VNKDGT
+861 
-867 PKKMYHG
+867 
-874 TARDIG
+874 
-880 EFQPKQANAIF
+880 
-891 LTEDPKFAEGFTAAS
+891 
-906 KYFMSKEAFS
+906 
-916 KLPFEQQEKIAKEMF
+916 
-931 GMAVKN
+931 
-937 SYMSSKDAQMGI
+937 
-949 KFLLSSSDSIL
+949 
-960 SGAFSKWGMEPY
+960 
-972 VNKFME
+972 
-978 PYVGNGPNIIPV
+978 
-990 YAKAEMPF
+990 
-998 DYENPDHVDFVIAAL
+998 
-1013 TPEEKQAA
+1013 
-1021 LSNVSYD
+1021 
-1028 PNRLVTALQ
+1028 
-1037 QGAWVHIESA
+1037 
-1047 PIQAAMRR
+1047 
-1055 VGFDGF
+1055 
-1061 YVREGG
+1061 
-1067 NKNLAV
+1067 
-1073 YNSNQIKSV
+1073 
-1082 FNQTPTEDANI
+1082 
-1093 SRSEIIESTNGQDNP
+1093 SRSEIIESTNGQDNT

-1113 NNAKGALNYIARKGN
+1113 DNAKGALNYIARKGN

-1207 YILLKNAKKPIPN
+1207 YISLKNAKKPIPN

-1326 VTNKLLDVQLLETVA
+1326 VTNKLLDVQLLEA
-1341 TGEPSQAKAKQPKA
+1341 SAMGEPSQAKATQPKAPKPPKA

-1361 VENVLRKLRLSHSS
+1361 VETTLRKLRLSHSS
-1375 SDMNT
+1375 TDMNT

-1390 NANDAIRL
+1390 NASNAIRL
-1398 VKAVYN
+1398 MKAVYN
-1404 TISVAKLKLVMRA
+1404 TISVSRLKLVMRA
-1417 FDTGDITRIAGDK
+1417 FTTDDITRIAGDK
-1430 LSNIK
+1430 LSNLK
-1435 VINNAVEGM
+1435 VINSAVDDM

-1453 ELSEKV
+1453 ELAEKV
-1459 PAWINFNQKYKQGG
+1459 PAWINFNQKYKKGG

-1492 HPDAATAIKNDPDL
+1492 HPDAATALKNDPAL
-1506 QRIENAILNP
+1506 KRIENDILNP

-1539 LYEGGVLNNPI
+1539 VYEGGVLNNPI
-1550 TGEKFTMLGWDAL
+1550 TGEKYTMLGWDAL
-1563 GKFGKGEGHDIYR
+1563 GKFGNGEGHAIYK

-1590 KLLKEKIAAS
+1590 KLLKEKIASS
-1600 NVPGDVNDAATPKGK
+1600 NVPGDINDASTPKGK

-1668 ARVAELNKAS
+1668 TRVAELNKAN
-1678 GTNRSLDQMIADGD
+1678 GTNRSLNDMIADGD

-1720 DSNKMTDIEAVKDNI
+1720 DSNKAAADMDSIKDNI

-1772 QHTAANQLSR
+1772 QHTAANQLAR
-1782 LTYADKI
+1782 LSYADKI

-1804 DKLKLA
+1804 DKLKLS
-1810 VIIREISARAL
+1810 VLIREVSARAL

-1836 KVASVGNKF
+1836 KVAATGNKF

-1877 IGKATATAARYSALW
+1877 LGKATATAARYSALW
-1892 NKFGIPVKD
+1892 NKFGT
-1901 PDGNIITKW
+1901 TKTDANGDVTTNW

-1917 SSYIAK
+1917 SKYVNEHK
-1923 HPDPA
+1923 DPA

-1959 VPTAQYHNVISR
+1959 VPTGQYHNIVSR

-2021 TEKALTL
+2021 TEKALQL

-2065 SYLVRNFYGMLPLLN
+2065 SYLVRNFYGMLPFLN

-2124 RDEEDE
+2124 RDDEDE

-2142 KRNLDLWFRNSF
+2142 KRNLDVWFRNSF

-2162 SNLASILGLTEEA
+2162 SNLASALGLTEED
-2175 AKTLARGVEMG
+2175 AKTLARSVEMG
-2186 PLSAYTGLN
+2186 PLSAVTGLN

-2236 NFAGAFDDFNN
+2236 NIAGAFDDFNN

-2262 RGSLTAYRLSTE
+2262 RGSLTAYRLSKE
-2274 GATTTKGAE
+2274 GATTTKGDE
-2283 IKEAEFYTTGKLA
+2283 IVNAEFYTTGKLA

-2315 MAKQVIEQI
+2315 MAKQVITKI
-2324 KKEKANLLN
+2324 EKQTATLLN
-2333 RLDVAVRND
+2333 RLDVAVRNE
-2342 DDDKVEEILDKITK
+2342 DDDKIESILDDIEK
-2356 FNTKNAMLPISGE
+2356 FNAKNAMLPISGE
-2369 TVNKSLQSRAKA
+2369 TISKSLQSRMER
-2381 RGKSYQ
+2381 RGKSSQ
-2387 GLSVAD
+2387 GLSVSD
-2393 KEAPF
+2393 KQAPY

-2405 TRSPD
+2405 TRSAD